1 VNIFSRKTPAKP
13 EMEAA
18 ASAALTPSQGAAPVG
33 ALDDFPSSDCT
44 SATPA
49 ISSKKE
55 THCAARKLRR
65 RSKTVKKAVEMVL
78 SW

>member
-1 VNIFSRKTPAKP
+1 MNIFSRKTPAKP

-44 SATPA
+44 CGPTKRRLSRGRLRGG
-49 ISSKKE
+49 
-55 THCAARKLRR
+55 ARSPNGHQRN
-65 RSKTVKKAVEMVL
+65 SGHQ
-78 SW
+78 